1 MMKKLVSSLVVL
13 GFVATPA
20 FAGGDY
26 RSEPEVSYSGK
37 QHCDSCVASHLW
49 DATKFILK
57 LPFRVVTAT
66 GKGTYDL
73 IVDQDFSGFE
83 EGYELI

>member
-1 MMKKLVSSLVVL
+1 MMKKLISSLVVL

-26 RSEPEVSYSGK
+26 RSEPAVSYSGG
-37 QHCDSCVASHLW
+37 QHCDSCAGSLW
-49 DATKFILK
+49 GATKFILK
-57 LPFRVVTAT
+57 LPFRLVTAT

>member
-1 MMKKLVSSLVVL
+1 MKKLVSSLVVL

-26 RSEPEVSYSGK
+26 RSEPSVSYNDKNCS
-37 QHCDSCVASHLW
+37 SCEAGNHLW
-49 DATKFILK
+49 DATKFVLK
-57 LPFRVVTAT
+57 LPFRIVTST
-66 GKGTYDL
+66 GKGVYDL